1 MMMVIIGNSLVRAF
15 GIAGAASIIRFRTP
29 VEDPKDITIIFLL
42 MALGMACGIGA
53 FAVAGLSTA
62 FLCLFLL
69 FLDRRAEHRARAL
82 MIEIEAEGR
91 DFPTDHVQSVF
102 ARNRVVFEPREVSQA
117 KETVVT
123 YHASINPNLSLEDLS
138 TQLMAGG
145 TAGVKS
151 VSWEVPKKGF

>member
-1 MMMVIIGNSLVRAF
+1 
-15 GIAGAASIIRFRTP
+15 
-29 VEDPKDITIIFLL
+29 
-42 MALGMACGIGA
+42 
-53 FAVAGLSTA
+53 
-62 FLCLFLL
+62 
-69 FLDRRAEHRARAL
+69 
-82 MIEIEAEGR
+82 
-91 DFPTDHVQSVF
+91 VQSVF

-123 YHASINPNLSLEDLS
+123 YHASVDPNLSLEDLS